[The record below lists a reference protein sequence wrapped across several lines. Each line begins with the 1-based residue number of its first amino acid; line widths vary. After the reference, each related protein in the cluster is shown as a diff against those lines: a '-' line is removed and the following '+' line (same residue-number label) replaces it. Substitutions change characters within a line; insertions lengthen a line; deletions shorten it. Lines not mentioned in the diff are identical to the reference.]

1 MNYSKLIQENGKT
14 YIFAEDLFNEKS
26 AQMARLQ
33 AAYIDIRI
41 MLIDAGFPAGK
52 AWITAIADSGADG
65 LERVLRLSVSQE
77 IKRLAVP
84 FYMADTYQAA
94 AREHVSPDLW
104 TKADELRATLQREG
118 DGLPIQA
125 GDIVITDTAVKIDTE
140 AVLGR
145 IRAACMLEITQD
157 RMSEAD
163 RLLDL
168 AAAVRALELA
178 GVNALELVKKYMDA
192 PETPAPLELYAD
204 AATRRHLPGQISQV
218 IQMPLATFASMY
230 KPK

>member
-1 MNYSKLIQENGKT
+1 MFYSKLIQENGKT

-94 AREHVSPDLW
+94 AREHVGSDLW
-104 TKADELRATLQREG
+104 TKADELRATLQR
-118 DGLPIQA
+118 
-125 GDIVITDTAVKIDTE
+125 
-140 AVLGR
+140 GR
-145 IRAACMLEITQD
+145 GR
-157 RMSEAD
+157 
-163 RLLDL
+163 
-168 AAAVRALELA
+168 
-178 GVNALELVKKYMDA
+178 
-192 PETPAPLELYAD
+192 TPHSS
-204 AATRRHLPGQISQV
+204 RG
-218 IQMPLATFASMY
+218 
-230 KPK
+230 

>member
-65 LERVLRLSVSQE
+65 LERVLQLSVSQE

-94 AREHVSPDLW
+94 AREHVSPALW

-157 RMSEAD
+157 RMSEVD

-192 PETPAPLELYAD
+192 PEQPAPLELYAD

-230 KPK
+230 KIK